1 MTTAVSS
8 GAEVRAAIETAAIPG
23 PILLLG
29 APGVGKGT
37 QAKELVKLWGIPQI
51 STGDLLRAN
60 VSKGTELGKLAH
72 EIMLR
77 GELVTDDLVNQM
89 VDVRLAEPDTVR
101 GFILDG
107 FPRTL
112 PQADWLDERLARQS
126 GSLPVV
132 AVSIQ
137 VDYTQL
143 LRRISGRRNCPV
155 CQTIYNIYLQP
166 PKIEGICDVEGAAL
180 VQRSD
185 DTENCFTGRMRTYE
199 SLTAPVVEHYR
210 ALSRFAEVNG
220 DQPVADVAASI
231 VSSVERLRA

>member
-1 MTTAVSS
+1 M
-8 GAEVRAAIETAAIPG
+8 
-23 PILLLG
+23 
-29 APGVGKGT
+29 
-37 QAKELVKLWGIPQI
+37 
-51 STGDLLRAN
+51 
-60 VSKGTELGKLAH
+60 AH

-89 VDVRLAEPDTVR
+89 VDARLAEPDTAR

-112 PQADWLDERLARQS
+112 PQASWLDARLARQS

-143 LRRISGRRNCPV
+143 LRRITGRRNCPV

-166 PKIEGICDVEGAAL
+166 PKIEGICDIEGAAL

-185 DTENCFTGRMRTYE
+185 DTEKCFAGRMHTYE

-220 DQPVADVAASI
+220 DQPVVDVAASI